1 MKLYTRLTVALRVL
15 SPPAREVWI
24 EIAASGYFPCGHIR
38 HLPHGRCGL
47 KFDILEAVNDPDMS
61 PPAREVWIE
70 IAGGTGQMYRIR
82 VTSRTGGV
90 D

>member
-1 MKLYTRLTVALRVL
+1 MKYTFWEFWTNNIK

-24 EIAASGYFPCGHIR
+24 EIQPVFYGVGSFP
-38 HLPHGRCGL
+38 
-47 KFDILEAVNDPDMS
+47 S

-70 IAGGTGQMYRIR
+70 ICKAKVTLAQRN

>member
-1 MKLYTRLTVALRVL
+1 MKFPVQVFSLQDFW

-24 EIAASGYFPCGHIR
+24 EIVAESAVSGLSQG

-47 KFDILEAVNDPDMS
+47 KYKRDVGLGDMPS
-61 PPAREVWIE
+61 
-70 IAGGTGQMYRIR
+70 

>member
-1 MKLYTRLTVALRVL
+1 MKSAEAATTKGETSHLPHGRCGLKSVDLTYLVVWFE

-24 EIAASGYFPCGHIR
+24 EMTAPHIYTEE
-38 HLPHGRCGL
+38 
-47 KFDILEAVNDPDMS
+47 FS
-61 PPAREVWIE
+61 
-70 IAGGTGQMYRIR
+70 

>member
-1 MKLYTRLTVALRVL
+1 MKSDAMTLPNVVIS

-24 EIAASGYFPCGHIR
+24 EI
-38 HLPHGRCGL
+38 
-47 KFDILEAVNDPDMS
+47 DVPDCLYSDLQS

-70 IAGGTGQMYRIR
+70 IKLPRAININIA

>member
-1 MKLYTRLTVALRVL
+1 MGIGALSGSSGPR

-24 EIAASGYFPCGHIR
+24 EI
-38 HLPHGRCGL
+38 
-47 KFDILEAVNDPDMS
+47 V
-61 PPAREVWIE
+61 V
-70 IAGGTGQMYRIR
+70 AGDADAINE

>member
-1 MKLYTRLTVALRVL
+1 MKLAARQSLQAPVL

-24 EIAASGYFPCGHIR
+24 EIT
-38 HLPHGRCGL
+38 
-47 KFDILEAVNDPDMS
+47 
-61 PPAREVWIE
+61 IE
-70 IAGGTGQMYRIR
+70 ILDTDHLS